1 MALLAS
7 TIWPKH
13 MVAGAAIHRAANNM
27 QLTRDMD
34 SFIQSS
40 GIGDAS
46 DSHSV
51 CHPRPFIVD
60 YPLALLVRQNRGGR
74 HAFKISFDRIW
85 AGHVHGFDLN
95 MGAALVIC
103 DRLSSRV

>member
-1 MALLAS
+1 
-7 TIWPKH
+7 
-13 MVAGAAIHRAANNM
+13 M
-27 QLTRDMD
+27 QLTRDID
-34 SFIQSS
+34 SFMQSS

-60 YPLALLVRQNRGGR
+60 YPLALLVRQNIGWRQ
-74 HAFKISFDRIW
+74 AFKISLDRIW

-95 MGAALVIC
+95 MGAALVNC
-103 DRLSSRV
+103 DQLYPRVAHLYSLPTKSWSDCCLR